1 MTWEPLEHVRIRAAF
16 LTLAGGEVWER
27 VEAVAWQRRERE
39 RAESLEK
46 QRDFRSR
53 QAGRL
58 YHRHSERAR
67 RARGKERLERVRACK
82 HCGQMFA
89 LTATQ
94 RADLK
99 KHHKHAG
106 RFCSRSCF
114 GRFNRARH
122 APRPPRLVT
131 IGTTTKPLPA
141 WAAHF
146 GLSVSYVYQRMRQ
159 GMSDVEALTTPPK
172 RRPRERK
179 SA

>member
-1 MTWEPLEHVRIRAAF
+1 MTWEPLEHARIHAEF

-39 RAESLEK
+39 RAESAEK
-46 QRDFRSR
+46 KRDFRSR

-58 YHRHSERAR
+58 YHRHYERAR
-67 RARGKERLERVRACK
+67 RERGKERLDRIRACK
-82 HCGQMFA
+82 QCGAMFA

-94 RADLK
+94 RGDLK
-99 KHHKHAG
+99 KRFAHAG

-114 GRFNRARH
+114 GRFNHARH
-122 APRPPRLVT
+122 APPRPPRLVT
-131 IGTTTKPLPA
+131 IGKATKPLPA

-146 GLSVSYVYQRMRQ
+146 GLSVSYVYKRMRQ
-159 GMSDVEALTTPPK
+159 GMSDVEALTTPNP
-172 RRPRERK
+172 RPRERR